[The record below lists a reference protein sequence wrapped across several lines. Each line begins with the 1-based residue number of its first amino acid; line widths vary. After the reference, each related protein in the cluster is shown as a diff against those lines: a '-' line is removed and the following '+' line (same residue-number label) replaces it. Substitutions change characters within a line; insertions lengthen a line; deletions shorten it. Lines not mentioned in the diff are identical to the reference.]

1 MNFTYERI
9 GEMLNR
15 LWPYTVRGSRR
26 LDGFEFAEC
35 GYKSANVPDAGL
47 EFRPWRESDR
57 FGQTEEYH
65 AWFRGHIALGDAPDG
80 CERYLENYYG
90 DGRNPQYIVY
100 IDGKM
105 TSGTDRNHTRVP
117 LPRDAGEHDVMMYV
131 DTIYECGEYRFEPRV
146 VDVDTETESLW
157 YDIEVPYDAI
167 ALFDRNSLEYVRIRD
182 TLDGALNVLDWRAPG
197 SREFYASVKNA
208 RTYLKENLYD
218 KLPTPGAGIPNVAC
232 VGHTHIDTAWLWTF
246 AETREKV
253 QRTFSTV
260 VEMMKKYPEYKFMS
274 SQPQLYTYLK
284 EDAPE
289 TYAEIKRLVGEGRW
303 EPEGAMWVE
312 ADCNL
317 TGGEALVRQILYGK
331 RFFRDEFDRESHILW
346 LPDVFGYSAALPQI
360 LKKSGVDTFVTSKIS
375 WNETNRM
382 PYDVFDWR
390 GIDGSEVFTYFLT
403 PQKSTSTT
411 DPIHTNT
418 TYNGDIT
425 PSMIMGTWRRMQ
437 QKECMEEALD
447 TYGYGDGG
455 GGPTTGMIERGRRMT
470 RSIGG
475 LPTVSFEFAGDFLD
489 RVRRSTAGK
498 LPRWVGELYL
508 EFHRGTYTSNAKN
521 KKNNRKSEFA
531 YMDAESAAVTDMT
544 LFGGEYPR
552 EMIDRGWR
560 DILLCQFH
568 DVLPGSSI
576 GPVYDD
582 TDKIYARILEDAD
595 VYTSSARARIA
606 RSLKKAD
613 GKALVFNPNGF
624 TASGVVKLGGETVYV
639 RDIPAHGYAVAD
651 VERGHKGARYD
662 EASRTLENG
671 LIRVTFNDKFELESV
686 YDKHARREVLS
697 GAGNALVAYEDFP
710 RAYDAWE
717 ITNYYKEKSYPIDD
731 VESAEPFCDGIR
743 VGVRVT
749 RRYMNSTVTQTV
761 TLTPY
766 SKRIDFETHIDWHE
780 RHTLVKARFPVNVNA
795 SRATYEIQ
803 YGHVER
809 TTHENTSW
817 DAAQFEVCA
826 HKYADVSE
834 YGYGA
839 AILNDCKYG
848 YSCESSTLSLT
859 LLKCATH
866 PNREAD
872 QGVHDFTYSFL
883 PHEGDFRAAGV
894 IKESYLLNRPLAA
907 FELSGTDD
915 TIPAS
920 FSLADVDSESGGV
933 IVESV
938 KAAENDEGDVI
949 IRMYDSFGTSTRAR
963 VSFGFDVESVRV
975 CDLMENEISP
985 LTVTDCAV
993 SVDIG
998 AFEILTLRARRK

>member
-1 MNFTYERI
+1 MNFIYERI
-9 GEMLNR
+9 GEML
-15 LWPYTVRGSRR
+15 RR
-26 LDGFEFAEC
+26 LEPFTVAERYDIGGFEFAPC
-35 GYKSANVPDAGL
+35 GYKSTYAMPDGL
-47 EFRPWRESDR
+47 SFRPWRDEDR
-57 FGQTEEYH
+57 FGRTPEYH
-65 AWFRGHIALGDAPDG
+65 AWFRGSVRL
-80 CERYLENYYG
+80 CELPEGRSRYLENYYD
-90 DGRNPQYIVY
+90 DGKNPQYQVY
-100 IDGKM
+100 IDGKLV
-105 TSGTDRNHTRVP
+105 SGADRNHRRVP
-117 LPRDAGEHDVMMYV
+117 LPEAAGEYALAMYV
-131 DTIYECGEYRFEPRV
+131 DTVYETGDYVFAPRV
-146 VDVDTETESLW
+146 VVVNDDVERLV
-157 YDIEVPYDAI
+157 YDIGTPYSAI
-167 ALFDRNSLEYVRIRD
+167 SLLDRNSVEYVRLRD
-182 TLDGALNVLDWRAPG
+182 VLNDALNILDWRAPG
-197 SREFYASVKNA
+197 SEAFYDSVRQADEFLRRE
-208 RTYLKENLYD
+208 LYG
-218 KLPTPGAGIPNVAC
+218 KLPARGSVPNVAC
-232 VGHTHIDTAWLWTF
+232 IGHTHIDTAWLWTF

-253 QRTFSTV
+253 QRSFSTV
-260 VEMMKKYPEYKFMS
+260 VDMMRRYPEYKFMS

-284 EDAPE
+284 EDAPDV
-289 TYAEIKRLVGEGRW
+289 YDEIKKLVRAGRW

-317 TGGEALVRQILYGK
+317 TGGESLVRQILYGK

-411 DPIHTNT
+411 DPVRTNT

-425 PSMIMGTWRRMQ
+425 PSMILGTWRRMQ
-437 QKECMEEALD
+437 QKELLDEALD

-455 GGPTTGMIERGRRMT
+455 GGPTPAMIERGRRMD

-489 RVRRSTAGK
+489 RIRTSTAGR
-498 LPRWVGELYL
+498 LPVWAGELYL

-521 KKNNRKSEFA
+521 KKNNRRSEYA
-531 YMDAESAAVTDMT
+531 YMDAESAAVTDAA

-552 EMIDRGWR
+552 EMLDRGWH

-576 GPVYDD
+576 KAVYDD
-582 TDKIYARILEDAD
+582 TDKIYARILADAD
-595 VYTSSARARIA
+595 AYTTGARGRIA
-606 RSLKKAD
+606 AALRPRD
-613 GKALVFNPNGF
+613 GYAVVFNPNGF
-624 TASGVVKLGGETVYV
+624 SASGAVKIDGKTAYA
-639 RDIPAHGYAVAD
+639 RDIPAHGYALVKPDTGRA
-651 VERGHKGARYD
+651 GASYD
-662 EASRTLENG
+662 AGTRTLENEF
-671 LIRVTFNDKFELESV
+671 IRASFTDTFELCSV
-686 YDKHARREVLS
+686 YDKTARREALCGV
-697 GAGNALVAYEDFP
+697 GNELVAYEDFP
-710 RAYDAWE
+710 RDYDAWE
-717 ITNYYKEKSYPIDD
+717 ITNYYKEKSYHIDE
-731 VESAEPFCDGIR
+731 VVSAEPFSDGIR
-743 VGVRVT
+743 VGVRVVK
-749 RRYMNSTVTQTV
+749 RYMNSTFTQTI
-761 TLTPY
+761 TATPY
-766 SKRIDFETHIDWHE
+766 SKRIDFETHVDWHE

-826 HKYADVSE
+826 HKFADVSE

-848 YSCESSTLSLT
+848 YSCDGTTLALT

-866 PNREAD
+866 PNGQAD

-894 IKESYLLNRPLAA
+894 IKEAYVLNRPLVSLAA
-907 FELSGTDD
+907 TGTQNAV
-915 TIPAS
+915 PAS
-920 FSLADVDSESGGV
+920 YSLVNVDSGSGGV
-933 IVESV
+933 IAECV
-938 KAAENDEGDVI
+938 KLAEDGGDVI
-949 IRMYDSFGTSTRAR
+949 VRLYDSFGASTRAR
-963 VSFGFDVESVRV
+963 VSFGFEAVSACV

-985 LTVTDCAV
+985 LAIADGGVEIDV
-993 SVDIG
+993 G
-998 AFEILTLRARRK
+998 AFEIVTLRVRRK